1 MIVVGRGIII
11 WPARGSRRTDLHVA
25 VIALA
30 PSTTFKQP
38 VALSNRRD
46 CPASREVTACV
57 NSTARDLTNVQSLA
71 TWVKRIARASTM
83 PIAAHKPNGRPLAF

>member
-1 MIVVGRGIII
+1 MATGRGITV

-25 VIALA
+25 IIALA
-30 PSTTFKQP
+30 PPTTFKQP

-46 CPASREVTACV
+46 CLASREVTARV
-57 NSTARDLTNVQSLA
+57 NPTARDLANVQSLA

-83 PIAAHKPNGRPLAF
+83 PIAAHKADARPLGF